1 MKMLFKEVNGDEE
14 AMRFIIL
21 ADDDGVEI
29 KKFPIYINK
38 EMTTKLPILSETY
51 STLPELFKMVYQ
63 SGINN
68 EDIEFIYDVEYYQLT
83 FPEKT
88 DKKIVAMLN
97 KIGDK
102 SVNKIYTFYLHT
114 TDISDRLSDV
124 YLYNITGVKEQELPL
139 LAPISMVYFDAKEGL
154 ASIGEL
160 VLEK

>member
-38 EMTTKLPILSETY
+38 EMTAKLPILSETY

-68 EDIEFIYDVEYYQLT
+68 EDIDFIEEDVEL
-83 FPEKT
+83 
-88 DKKIVAMLN
+88 
-97 KIGDK
+97 
-102 SVNKIYTFYLHT
+102 
-114 TDISDRLSDV
+114 
-124 YLYNITGVKEQELPL
+124 
-139 LAPISMVYFDAKEGL
+139 
-154 ASIGEL
+154 
-160 VLEK
+160 

>member
-38 EMTTKLPILSETY
+38 EMTAKLPVLSETY

-68 EDIEFIYDVEYYQLT
+68 EDIEFIEENVEL
-83 FPEKT
+83 
-88 DKKIVAMLN
+88 
-97 KIGDK
+97 
-102 SVNKIYTFYLHT
+102 
-114 TDISDRLSDV
+114 
-124 YLYNITGVKEQELPL
+124 
-139 LAPISMVYFDAKEGL
+139 
-154 ASIGEL
+154 
-160 VLEK
+160 

>member
-38 EMTTKLPILSETY
+38 EMTAKLPILSETY

-68 EDIEFIYDVEYYQLT
+68 EDIEFIEEDVEL
-83 FPEKT
+83 
-88 DKKIVAMLN
+88 
-97 KIGDK
+97 
-102 SVNKIYTFYLHT
+102 
-114 TDISDRLSDV
+114 
-124 YLYNITGVKEQELPL
+124 
-139 LAPISMVYFDAKEGL
+139 
-154 ASIGEL
+154 
-160 VLEK
+160 

>member
-38 EMTTKLPILSETY
+38 EMTAKLPVLSETY

-68 EDIEFIYDVEYYQLT
+68 EDIEFIE
-83 FPEKT
+83 E
-88 DKKIVAMLN
+88 N
-97 KIGDK
+97 
-102 SVNKIYTFYLHT
+102 VNI
-114 TDISDRLSDV
+114 
-124 YLYNITGVKEQELPL
+124 
-139 LAPISMVYFDAKEGL
+139 
-154 ASIGEL
+154 
-160 VLEK
+160 